1 MKSYTAQIIYRI
13 KCNGTT
19 TEQYDEQ
26 WRLIYAAD
34 EREALF
40 QAKTIATQEEM
51 AFVDRHG
58 RAIAWEL
65 VAVKD
70 IQEVALGNGVLLFSE
85 LKEAHPVASP
95 VWADPSVAAT
105 KQTNNCH

>member
-26 WRLIYAAD
+26 WRLIYAND

-40 QAKTIATQEEM
+40 HAKAIAQEEEM

-58 RAIAWEL
+58 RAITWEL
-65 VAVKD
+65 VAVKH
-70 IQEVALGNGVLLFSE
+70 IQEVALSNGVLLFSE

-95 VWADPSVAAT
+95 VWSDPSVAIN
-105 KQTNNCH
+105 KPTNNCH